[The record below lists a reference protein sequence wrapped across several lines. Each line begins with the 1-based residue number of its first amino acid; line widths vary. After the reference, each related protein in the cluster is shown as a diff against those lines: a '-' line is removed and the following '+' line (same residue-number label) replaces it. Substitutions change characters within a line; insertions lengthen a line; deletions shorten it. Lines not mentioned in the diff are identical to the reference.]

1 MADEP
6 LRARIPTLRTIRASI
21 ISIRVKPRER
31 GEREE
36 HGERGEREE
45 FGNASMGTDRL
56 LAKGVGSVLDRPIEP
71 VQELSHTIPP
81 RVHLLP
87 VLDR

>member
-31 GEREE
+31 GER
-36 HGERGEREE
+36 GE

-56 LAKGVGSVLDRPIEP
+56 LAKGVGSVLDQLVEP
-71 VQELSHTIPP
+71 AQELSHTIPP

>member
-21 ISIRVKPRER
+21 ISIRVKPSER
-31 GEREE
+31 
-36 HGERGEREE
+36 GERGERGE

-56 LAKGVGSVLDRPIEP
+56 LAKGVGSVLDRPVEP
-71 VQELSHTIPP
+71 TQELTHTIPP

>member
-31 GEREE
+31 EER
-36 HGERGEREE
+36 GERGEREE

-56 LAKGVGSVLDRPIEP
+56 LAKGVGSVLDRPVEAP
-71 VQELSHTIPP
+71 QELTHTIPP